1 MVNSNKVWKI
11 VGYILSGISML
22 LGLTFLITYILGYS
36 VECSPLTVAFS
47 HFALGF
53 AVFCIAY
60 TSNDVDNFDIDLSA
74 LSLIKSPEDKAVT
87 YLDLGESVRFI
98 FRDGQCEG
106 WYACGDKEVVKNEE
120 EEIEG

>member
-1 MVNSNKVWKI
+1 MNTNKVWKI

-22 LGLTFLITYILGYS
+22 LGLTFLITYILGYP

-47 HFALGF
+47 NFALGF

-60 TSNDVDNFDIDLSA
+60 TSNDTSNFDIDLSA
-74 LSLIKSPEDKAVT
+74 LSLIESPEDKAVT
-87 YLDLGESVRFI
+87 YLDLGENVRFI

-106 WYACGDKEVVKNEE
+106 WYGYGKEEA
-120 EEIEG
+120 IEGEDGRD

>member
-1 MVNSNKVWKI
+1 MVNLNKVWKI

-47 HFALGF
+47 NFALGF

-74 LSLIKSPEDKAVT
+74 LSLIESPEDEAVT
-87 YLDLGESVRFI
+87 YLDFGENIRLI
-98 FRDGQCEG
+98 FRDGQYDG
-106 WYACGDKEVVKNEE
+106 WYECGKEETAENGEVKY
-120 EEIEG
+120 

>member
-1 MVNSNKVWKI
+1 MNTNKVWKI

-22 LGLTFLITYILGYS
+22 LGLTFLITYILGYP

-60 TSNDVDNFDIDLSA
+60 TSNDTSNFDIDLSA
-74 LSLIKSPEDKAVT
+74 LSLIESPEDKAVT

-106 WYACGDKEVVKNEE
+106 WYGYGEE
-120 EEIEG
+120 EAIEGEDGRD

>member
-1 MVNSNKVWKI
+1 MNTNKVWKI
-11 VGYILSGISML
+11 GGYILSGISML
-22 LGLTFLITYILGYS
+22 LGLTFLITYILGYP

-60 TSNDVDNFDIDLSA
+60 TSNDTSNFDIDLSA
-74 LSLIKSPEDKAVT
+74 LSLIESPEDEAVT
-87 YLDLGESVRFI
+87 YLDFGESVRFV

-106 WYACGDKEVVKNEE
+106 WYGYGEKEVVKNEE
-120 EEIEG
+120 GKN

>member
-1 MVNSNKVWKI
+1 MNSNKVWKI

-22 LGLTFLITYILGYS
+22 LGLTFLIAYLLGYP
-36 VECSPLTVAFS
+36 VEFSPLTAAFS
-47 HFALGF
+47 NFALGL

-60 TSNDVDNFDIDLSA
+60 TSNDTSNFDIDLSA
-74 LSLIKSPEDKAVT
+74 LSLIESPEDKAVT
-87 YLDLGESVRFI
+87 YLDLGENVRFI